1 MRQGREANEGKDEAK
16 KRQSEKEGDELM
28 KGINGK
34 EIFSTVEGKKD
45 KELRNGNKHARRKT
59 SIGKT

>member
-1 MRQGREANEGKDEAK
+1 
-16 KRQSEKEGDELM
+16 M
-28 KGINGK
+28 KGSNGK

-45 KELRNGNKHARRKT
+45 KELRNGNKHARRRT